1 MYYKII
7 NGKVVK
13 GDVIHT
19 PKGTINAKTKA
30 KPKDGWQWFDDS
42 ASASVALGVVIPEA
56 KAVAKMSLST
66 NPMASRLDTEIARL
80 EKELEAKKAQRLSL
94 EKIETP
100 TKKIGK

>member
-13 GDVIHT
+13 GEVIHT
-19 PKGTINAKTKA
+19 PKGTIDAKTKL

-42 ASASVALGVVIPEA
+42 ASASAALGIVIPEA

-66 NPMASRLDTEIARL
+66 NPLTSRLDNEIARL
-80 EKELEAKKAQRLSL
+80 EQQLEAKKAQRISL
-94 EKIETP
+94 DRIETP